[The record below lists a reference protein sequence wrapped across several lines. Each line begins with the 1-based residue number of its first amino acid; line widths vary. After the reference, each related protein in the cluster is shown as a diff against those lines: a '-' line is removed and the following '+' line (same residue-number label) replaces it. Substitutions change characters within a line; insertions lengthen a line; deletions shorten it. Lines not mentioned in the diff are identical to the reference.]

1 MARKRDRAASRDAGF
16 TRLLLSLALGAAG
29 IAGGILLGGLA
40 VGSGLRGQSERE
52 ASYAALSANPNA
64 ATADGIAAPD
74 CLDCPGSYG
83 AAARLRAIHEVRS
96 DDSFR
101 KLGEVETDYPPI
113 HEPADDYVYG
123 GRFPDAAPEIASE
136 QVPAVVAPG
145 DKTPVIV
152 PAGGGVQLMTEAPPP
167 AVQE

>member
-16 TRLLLSLALGAAG
+16 TRLLLSLALGGAG
-29 IAGGILLGGLA
+29 VAGGILLGGLA
-40 VGSGLRGQSERE
+40 VGSGLRGQSEPE
-52 ASYAALSANPNA
+52 ASYAALSANPSA
-64 ATADGIAAPD
+64 SVADGIAAPD

-101 KLGEVETDYPPI
+101 KLGAVEIDPPI

-123 GRFPDAAPEIASE
+123 GRFPDVVGVASE
-136 QVPAVVAPG
+136 EAPVVTAPG
-145 DKTPVIV
+145 DESPIIV
-152 PAGGGVQLMTEAPPP
+152 PAGGGVQLPAETPPP
-167 AVQE
+167 ATRE